1 MQYQFCLKKQNLRS
15 HKFLLDINDV
25 NIIKLFID
33 QEYKNENNIYI
44 FNE

>member
-25 NIIKLFID
+25 NIKSYKCALTLHCFI
-33 QEYKNENNIYI
+33 
-44 FNE
+44 